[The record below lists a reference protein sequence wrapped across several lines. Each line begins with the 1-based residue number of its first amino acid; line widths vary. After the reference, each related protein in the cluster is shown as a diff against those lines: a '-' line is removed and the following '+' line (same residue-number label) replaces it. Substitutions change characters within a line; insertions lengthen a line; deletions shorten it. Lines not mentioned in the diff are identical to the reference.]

1 MADAGVVA
9 ARPSQR
15 YAEGVA
21 REDWSDDPAQRAV
34 LRELDRIHD
43 ALADAP
49 RSGLLDRLFGRDG
62 GKTTDGLYLWGG
74 VGRGKT
80 FLIDLFY
87 AGLPLPESKPGRGVR
102 NGKQIG
108 RAHRFLRGVHEQIG
122 RAHVCTPVP
131 NAPLVCRL

>member
-43 ALADAP
+43 APVDAP
-49 RSGLLDRLFGRDG
+49 PSGLLARLFGRAG
-62 GKTTDGLYLWGG
+62 GKTTDRLSLWGG

-80 FLIDLFY
+80 FLLSLFY
-87 AGLPLPESKPGRGVR
+87 DGLSLPDSTPGTD
-102 NGKQIG
+102 G
-108 RAHRFLRGVHEQIG
+108 RARHR
-122 RAHVCTPVP
+122 TPHYP
-131 NAPLVCRL
+131 RY

>member
-21 REDWSDDPAQRAV
+21 REDWSDAPAQREV

-49 RSGLLDRLFGRDG
+49 RGGMLGRPLGRDG
-62 GKTTDGLYLWGG
+62 GQTIAGLYLWGG

-80 FLIDLFY
+80 FLSAMCY
-87 AGLPLPESKPGRGVR
+87 ARLPLPERHPGSGERHGHTL
-102 NGKQIG
+102 G
-108 RAHRFLRGVHEQIG
+108 RTARRDRV
-122 RAHVCTPVP
+122 
-131 NAPLVCRL
+131 

>member
-43 ALADAP
+43 ALVDAP

-87 AGLPLPESKPGRGVR
+87 AGLPLPESKPGSGVR
-102 NGKQIG
+102 DRK
-108 RAHRFLRGVHEQIG
+108 RRTHFPRFLRGVHSSEERRVGKECVRTG
-122 RAHVCTPVP
+122 RD
-131 NAPLVCRL
+131 

>member
-43 ALADAP
+43 ALVDAP
-49 RSGLLDRLFGRDG
+49 RSGLLDRLFGRG
-62 GKTTDGLYLWGG
+62 GRKPTAGLSLCGG
-74 VGRGKT
+74 VGRGQP

-87 AGLPLPESKPGRGVR
+87 AGLPLPASKPGRGLR
-102 NGKQIG
+102 DGTRRTHHHRLQTG
-108 RAHRFLRGVHEQIG
+108 RA
-122 RAHVCTPVP
+122 PVEP
-131 NAPLVCRL
+131 

>member
-43 ALADAP
+43 ALVDAP

-74 VGRGKT
+74 GGRGQN

-87 AGLPLPESKPGRGVR
+87 AGLPPPEAKPATAWPGGQRRPHLPPP
-102 NGKQIG
+102 
-108 RAHRFLRGVHEQIG
+108 
-122 RAHVCTPVP
+122 TP
-131 NAPLVCRL
+131 RR

>member
-21 REDWSDDPAQRAV
+21 REDWSADPAQRAV
-34 LRELDRIHD
+34 LRELDRIHH

-62 GKTTDGLYLWGG
+62 GKTTDRLFLWGG
-74 VGRGKT
+74 GGRGKT
-80 FLIDLFY
+80 FLTDLLY
-87 AGLPLPESKPGRGVR
+87 AGLPVPETKHSNGDAWKRRGLAKTV
-102 NGKQIG
+102 
-108 RAHRFLRGVHEQIG
+108 ALR
-122 RAHVCTPVP
+122 
-131 NAPLVCRL
+131 L

>member
-74 VGRGKT
+74 VRSEEHT
-80 FLIDLFY
+80 SELQSLMRISSAVF
-87 AGLPLPESKPGRGVR
+87 
-102 NGKQIG
+102 
-108 RAHRFLRGVHEQIG
+108 
-122 RAHVCTPVP
+122 
-131 NAPLVCRL
+131 RLKEKK

>member
-21 REDWSDDPAQRAV
+21 REDWSDDPAHRAV

-43 ALADAP
+43 ALADSP
-49 RSGLLDRLFGRDG
+49 RSGLLDWLFGRDG

-74 VGRGKT
+74 LARVKT

-87 AGLPLPESKPGRGVR
+87 ASLPRPESTPG
-102 NGKQIG
+102 
-108 RAHRFLRGVHEQIG
+108 
-122 RAHVCTPVP
+122 P
-131 NAPLVCRL
+131 RLSHCNTRTLHI

>member
-74 VGRGKT
+74 VGRGQP
-80 FLIDLFY
+80 FLTDLFY
-87 AGLPLPESKPGRGVR
+87 ARLPLPETTTGAAVPHRKP
-102 NGKQIG
+102 
-108 RAHRFLRGVHEQIG
+108 
-122 RAHVCTPVP
+122 PP
-131 NAPLVCRL
+131 PP

>member
-87 AGLPLPESKPGRGVR
+87 AGLPLPESKPGSGV
-102 NGKQIG
+102 
-108 RAHRFLRGVHEQIG
+108 LRSEEHTSELQSLMRISYAVFCLKKKNNITQ
-122 RAHVCTPVP
+122 T
-131 NAPLVCRL
+131 

>member
-21 REDWSDDPAQRAV
+21 REDWSDDPAQRAW

-43 ALADAP
+43 ALVDAP

-87 AGLPLPESKPGRGVR
+87 AGLPLPESKPGSGVR
-102 NGKQIG
+102 DGK
-108 RAHRFLRGVHEQIG
+108 RRTHFHRFMRGVHSSEERRVGKECVRTG
-122 RAHVCTPVP
+122 RD
-131 NAPLVCRL
+131 